1 MATGIEPIISTGQY
15 GDFNYTTKIKPDK
28 QPISTVV
35 HAVLIRN
42 SGSSIDYRSDSL
54 NLSQLTGTKAYNDAG
69 VYVGVQGDLLVE
81 LSGSPII
88 KHGITVADTTNKLVH
103 EGFSASDHDIL
114 VGDRVLNVTDNTQAW
129 VQAID
134 SDTTLAL
141 VTAPG
146 GSSAADIFDGNETAE
161 RYEIYRPILF
171 QQVAAGSF
179 LPIKVNRI
187 YSSNTTADD
196 IISLY

>member
-1 MATGIEPIISTGQY
+1 MAY
-15 GDFNYTTKIKPDK
+15 GDIKYESSGHVRPDS
-28 QPISTVV
+28 QPISTVT

-54 NLSQLTGTKAYNDAG
+54 DLKKLVGTKAHNKAG

-81 LSGSPII
+81 LSGSPM
-88 KHGITVADTTNKLVH
+88 ITSGTTTADTTNKLVSS
-103 EGFSASDHDIL
+103 GFTSTNHDIL
-114 VGDRVLNVTDNTQAW
+114 VGDRVLNTTDNTQAW

-146 GSSAADIFDGNETAE
+146 GSSAADIFDGSSTAE
-161 RYEIYRPILF
+161 KYEIYRPVLF
-171 QQVAAGSF
+171 QQIAAGSF
-179 LPIKVNRI
+179 LPIKVDRI

-196 IISLY
+196 IIALY